1 MYKIAYKYTDE
12 VIFYF
17 DSVGNKYV
25 ASEGS
30 LAWRLN
36 NPGLIRCHSHFSRSY
51 KSIGSC
57 GRYAIFSNPEDGHQA
72 LIAWIQSKKYY
83 NSSLKTLAE
92 HYQPNAVDA
101 FVHALSTLAEISPNV
116 KVNSLNKQEFTRL
129 VLSIEKWCGYQL
141 KDGETFMLLPKIV
154 AKIENGEAEDTY
166 LISDNSVLTKKEAIE
181 WIETHQLDGVIVNE
195 KKNKVHLRSRPNH
208 CIWNIK
214 LYEAILPPST
224 GKIET
229 LVRNVGE
236 KKKGQCIWG
245 FINGIDNT
253 KEEAI
258 KAATRISEAA
268 GQENVLTMP
277 NDTSFLCIKDG
288 LVCFALKF
296 LGDTSI
302 IEWAA
307 KFFRYL
313 LSLSDQ
319 DNTHPPVIVFA
330 HSQGAIISE
339 HALEL
344 LSKKEREK
352 LIIFTFGG
360 GSFIA
365 QGKCHPDSHNY
376 ASAADFV
383 CSMGSPNLQYLA
395 LQKYFGNKEGKSIK
409 EVIYHMSFYDAMLDL
424 DSTDPEVMEAY
435 IKQREKYYEKELSKI
450 ENITVLDPDPK
461 WRHKFESSC
470 YQNAVLGLIKK
481 YQR

>member
-1 MYKIAYKYTDE
+1 MYKFAYKYTDE

-17 DSVGNKYV
+17 DFAGNKYV
-25 ASEGS
+25 ASGGS

-36 NPGLIRCHSHFSRSY
+36 NPGLIRNHSHFSRSSR
-51 KSIGSC
+51 SIGSC
-57 GRYAIFSNPEDGHQA
+57 GRYAIFSNPEDGHKA
-72 LIAWIQSKKYY
+72 LSTWIQSKKYY

-101 FVHALSTLAEISPNV
+101 FVHDLSASAEISSSV
-116 KVNSLNKQEFTRL
+116 KISSLNKQEFTRL
-129 VLSIEKWCGYQL
+129 LLSIEKLCGYHL
-141 KDGETFMLLPKIV
+141 NGGETFILLPKMI
-154 AKIENGEAEDTY
+154 AKIENGKSKDTY
-166 LISDNSVLTKKEAIE
+166 LISNNTVLTKKQAIE
-181 WIETHQLDGVIVNE
+181 CIQTHRLDGVIVNE
-195 KKNKVHLRSRPNH
+195 KGGNVHLRSRPNH

-214 LYEAILPPST
+214 LHEAVLPPSE
-224 GKIET
+224 GKIEPLIRT
-229 LVRNVGE
+229 VGE

-245 FINGIDNT
+245 FINGINNT

-258 KAATRISEAA
+258 KAAIKISEAA
-268 GQENVLTMP
+268 GGEHVLSMP

-296 LGDTSI
+296 LGDTPI
-302 IEWAA
+302 VEWAA

-313 LSLSDQ
+313 LSLSEQ
-319 DNTHPPVIVFA
+319 DKRNPPVIILA

-339 HALEL
+339 HALEH
-344 LSKKEREK
+344 LSKKERAK

-383 CSMGSPNLQYLA
+383 CSMGSPNTQYLA
-395 LQKYFGNKEGKSIK
+395 LQRYFGNKEGKSDK
-409 EVIYHMSFYDAMLDL
+409 EVIYHLAFYDAMLDL
-424 DSTDPEVMEAY
+424 DSTDPKTMETY
-435 IKQREKYYEKELSKI
+435 IKQREKYYEKEFAKI
-450 ENITVLDPDPK
+450 ENVTVLDPDPK

-470 YQNAVLGLIKK
+470 YQDAVREVIKR